1 MIKKIALG
9 IVVLTLAT
17 SCVSKKVFN
26 ELETKFA
33 DLKKENRRTADLND
47 SITKAKSKLDLD
59 YATLKADYDK
69 TKAERDK
76 LAIDFA
82 AADKNLKTLQAS
94 YNALEKNSD
103 ESLKENMAK
112 NRELLAQLEAKEKAL
127 AAEKERLN
135 KLSAD
140 LKKGTDRVNE
150 LESIMAAKEAAM
162 KKLKDALSKSLKA
175 FEGKGLTVNQ
185 RDGKVYVSMENKL
198 LFESGS
204 WAVGSE
210 GKKAVVAV
218 GTVLAQNPDIAV
230 LIEGHTDNDKFG
242 GAIGQIENNWDLS
255 TKRATAIVNIL
266 EISSNFGVKIISI
279 LLFFAFPSGV
289 SLLIIGAYSPRPAA
303 VKFCFLI
310 PVFSPRIFTMA
321 VALLVDKSQLSSM
334 PPPMFPKILSLSVC
348 PSIKTVMSGF
358 CAKTLPT
365 STTAFLPSEPTAQLP
380 V

>member
-1 MIKKIALG
+1 MIKKIAFG

-26 ELETKFA
+26 ELESKFA
-33 DLKKENRRTADLND
+33 DLKKENRKTADLND
-47 SITKAKSKLDLD
+47 SITKAKNKLDLD
-59 YATLKADYDK
+59 YASLKADYDK

-103 ESLKENMAK
+103 ESLKANMAK

-127 AAEKERLN
+127 AAEKDRLN

-218 GTVLAQNPDIAV
+218 GTVLAQNPEIAV

-242 GAIGQIENNWDLS
+242 GAVGQIENNWDLS

-266 EISSNFGVKIISI
+266 SDNKAVKKENLTAAGRGEFAPLMSNDTAEGKAKNRRIEIILTPKLDEISKMLND
-279 LLFFAFPSGV
+279 L
-289 SLLIIGAYSPRPAA
+289 
-303 VKFCFLI
+303 
-310 PVFSPRIFTMA
+310 
-321 VALLVDKSQLSSM
+321 
-334 PPPMFPKILSLSVC
+334 
-348 PSIKTVMSGF
+348 
-358 CAKTLPT
+358 
-365 STTAFLPSEPTAQLP
+365 
-380 V
+380 